1 MTAIRTASNLLTDQ
15 PLGLT
20 KYVGVSGYFWGETMA
35 IARVT
40 TLTTPGN
47 GPQPP
52 AVVAS
57 STKSDSNST
66 KTADQTVATQPA
78 IQYILFAIGIAT
90 IGFVLGL
97 YLQDHFHHN
106 MTKLPVLAA
115 GVGSFALIYIMA
127 QAIERILVPF
137 SWVGGGF
144 LGGCGTA
151 SGFPSKNNLKKERQS
166 ALLEAAQAP
175 TPPQENE
182 AKPTASR
189 ESEKKNPAKRSAETK
204 HSLDQYT
211 ANLTGSSF
219 GVAAALAMV
228 VSGYTGTFLLRTV
241 GLTTAGWLDV
251 LVTGLVIAGGTKP
264 LHDLISNISSSSQNK
279 DATASA

>member
-1 MTAIRTASNLLTDQ
+1 MTDLLF
-15 PLGLT
+15 GLT
-20 KYVGVSGYFWGETMA
+20 KYVRFGYFGETMA

-47 GPQPP
+47 GTQPT
-52 AVVAS
+52 AAVAS
-57 STKSDSNST
+57 STKSGDDS
-66 KTADQTVATQPA
+66 TAPANQTVATQPA
-78 IQYILFAIGIAT
+78 IQYIVFAIGTAT

-106 MTKLPVLAA
+106 MTKLPVLVA

-151 SGFPSKNNLKKERQS
+151 PGLPSKNSLKKDRQS
-166 ALLEAAQAP
+166 ALMKAARAP
-175 TPPQENE
+175 ESAPENE
-182 AKPTASR
+182 KMELS
-189 ESEKKNPAKRSAETK
+189 KKSAETK
-204 HSLDQYT
+204 HSLEQYT

-219 GVAAALAMV
+219 GVAAALAML
-228 VSGYTGTFLLRTV
+228 VSGYTGTFLLKTV

-279 DATASA
+279 DSTASA

>member
-1 MTAIRTASNLLTDQ
+1 
-15 PLGLT
+15 
-20 KYVGVSGYFWGETMA
+20 MA
-35 IARVT
+35 IASVT

-47 GPQPP
+47 GAQPT
-52 AVVAS
+52 AVVDS
-57 STKSDSNST
+57 STKSGADSTEPS
-66 KTADQTVATQPA
+66 AQTVATQPA
-78 IQYILFAIGIAT
+78 IQYIVFAIGAAA

-106 MTKLPVLAA
+106 MTKLPVLAT

-151 SGFPSKNNLKKERQS
+151 SGRPSKNSLKKDRQS
-166 ALLEAAQAP
+166 ALLKAAQAP
-175 TPPQENE
+175 ASSQE
-182 AKPTASR
+182 T
-189 ESEKKNPAKRSAETK
+189 EKKKLSKKSAETK

-228 VSGYTGTFLLRTV
+228 VSGYTGTFLLKTV

-279 DATASA
+279 DSTASA

>member
-1 MTAIRTASNLLTDQ
+1 
-15 PLGLT
+15 
-20 KYVGVSGYFWGETMA
+20 
-35 IARVT
+35 
-40 TLTTPGN
+40 
-47 GPQPP
+47 
-52 AVVAS
+52 
-57 STKSDSNST
+57 
-66 KTADQTVATQPA
+66 
-78 IQYILFAIGIAT
+78 
-90 IGFVLGL
+90 
-97 YLQDHFHHN
+97 

-151 SGFPSKNNLKKERQS
+151 PGFPSKNGLKKERQS
-166 ALLEAAQAP
+166 ALLKAAQAL
-175 TPPQENE
+175 TPSQENE
-182 AKPTASR
+182 
-189 ESEKKNPAKRSAETK
+189 EKLTPSQENEEKLTPSQENEEKLTPSQENEEKNPAKRSAETK

-279 DATASA
+279 DSTASA